1 MHHCLAQNINHVVSM
16 LSLTE
21 NISFNLCKDQEA
33 WQMCLRIERAKN
45 FVSHFGNFQRK
56 NILNVFKI
64 SKAEKTFSEF
74 SAKKNIFNLLKDI
87 NAIKKFGIVGKKTF

>member
-1 MHHCLAQNINHVVSM
+1 MYHCFVQNINHVVSM
-16 LSLTE
+16 LSLNE

-45 FVSHFGNFQRK
+45 FVAHFGNFQRK

-64 SKAEKTFSEF
+64 FNGEKNLFGIFSV
-74 SAKKNIFNLLKDI
+74 KKNI
-87 NAIKKFGIVGKKTF
+87 

>member
-16 LSLTE
+16 LSLNE

-45 FVSHFGNFQRK
+45 FVAHFGNFQQK
-56 NILNVFKI
+56 KHFKR
-64 SKAEKTFSEF
+64 F
-74 SAKKNIFNLLKDI
+74 
-87 NAIKKFGIVGKKTF
+87 